1 MSTTAP
7 AQPRAQA
14 RALPRPTPRAE
25 AAEQTQAR
33 LVATA
38 RRAFAAQGFAQVS
51 LDALAAEAGVTRG
64 ALHHHFTNKAG
75 LFEAVLRAVD
85 AEIMA
90 ELDRIYEAEPD
101 RWAGLRA
108 CFHAYL
114 DLALRP
120 DRRRILFRDA
130 PSVLGPRAMEIL
142 LASGYAEM
150 VADLRQLIRAG
161 RVRPLHPEAVAHGLN
176 GAVMAQVLWLTEED
190 EIAPAR
196 HAAAHA
202 ALNAVFDGFSA
213 PTAATGEG
221 K

>member
-1 MSTTAP
+1 MSTDAP
-7 AQPRAQA
+7 TTPRP
-14 RALPRPTPRAE
+14 LPRVE
-25 AAEQTQAR
+25 AAEQTAKRLIAIAR
-33 LVATA
+33 H
-38 RRAFAAQGFAQVS
+38 AFATQGFAQVS

-75 LFEAVLRAVD
+75 LFETVLRAVD

-90 ELDRIYEAEPD
+90 ELDLIYDAEPD
-101 RWAGLRA
+101 RWAALRA

-150 VADLRQLIRAG
+150 VDDLRHLMANGRIRA
-161 RVRPLHPEAVAHGLN
+161 LHPDAMAHGLN
-176 GAVMAQVLWLTEED
+176 GAVMAQVLWLTEAE
-190 EIAPAR
+190 EIIPAR

-202 ALNAVFDGFSA
+202 ALDAVFDGF
-213 PTAATGEG
+213 TALP
-221 K
+221 